1 MMPLNVYV
9 NKTYNTINSN
19 ISINT
24 NKPNK
29 MQKKIIYKN
38 QINHVDKNIFFKNIS
53 LKKYLL

>member
-24 NKPNK
+24 NKTNN
-29 MQKKIIYKN
+29 MQKIIYK
-38 QINHVDKNIFFKNIS
+38 IK
-53 LKKYLL
+53 